1 MKTLEEMRAHLIG
14 KADDDPAFRTRL
26 MTEPRAVIQD
36 EFGVEVPEDV
46 DVRIHEDS
54 RSAVHL
60 VLPPEPKLGMGD
72 LQTASGGVG
81 FGVIKTCWG

>member
-1 MKTLEEMRAHLIG
+1 MRAHLIG

-36 EFGVEVPEDV
+36 EFGVEVPEGV
-46 DVRIHEDS
+46 EVRIHEDN

-60 VLPPEPKLGMGD
+60 VLPPAPKLD
-72 LQTASGGVG
+72 VTELRAASGGVMPCHL
-81 FGVIKTCWG
+81 CW